1 MSFVR
6 NLSVRTKLLSGFGI
20 VVLLSAITAVTLLSE
35 LGTVNAGG
43 VYVGSNSLQSISA
56 IKQIDA
62 DANKSRSFQL
72 AALLDSDPASIS
84 TDVAEV
90 ASLHAAIAHL
100 LTGYRAEVSDAI
112 DARDWHAAQAA
123 WTAYLAAAR
132 VRDGLDSMALDP
144 HATLAQDIRVT
155 DATNAKMAAVDAAI
169 ATWAA
174 HKQTLAT
181 AKLASNAS
189 AYGTARL
196 IGITLLIV
204 AVLLAVAIALGLAQ
218 MIRSTVTQVL
228 GRATSLQ
235 EHCSEYLLL
244 GLRALAEGDL
254 TQEFT
259 PVTEPIAN
267 PAGDEIGQVAQ
278 AVNGLRDRLVASILA
293 YNETRGRLA
302 EMVGAIQQSSQSVTS
317 ASDGMSS
324 ISEETGRAVGEIA
337 QAIGGSPRAPSARS
351 RSSARR
357 STPPSG

>member
-144 HATLAQDIRVT
+144 HADPGPGHPGHGRHQRQDGRRRRRDRDLGRAQ
-155 DATNAKMAAVDAAI
+155 
-169 ATWAA
+169 
-174 HKQTLAT
+174 QTLAT

-204 AVLLAVAIALGLAQ
+204 AVLLAVAIALAW
-218 MIRSTVTQVL
+218 R
-228 GRATSLQ
+228 
-235 EHCSEYLLL
+235 
-244 GLRALAEGDL
+244 
-254 TQEFT
+254 
-259 PVTEPIAN
+259 
-267 PAGDEIGQVAQ
+267 
-278 AVNGLRDRLVASILA
+278 
-293 YNETRGRLA
+293 
-302 EMVGAIQQSSQSVTS
+302 
-317 ASDGMSS
+317 
-324 ISEETGRAVGEIA
+324 
-337 QAIGGSPRAPSARS
+337 
-351 RSSARR
+351 RSSAPRSRRCSAAPRLCRSTAPSICCWASGRSPKAISRR
-357 STPPSG
+357 SSRR